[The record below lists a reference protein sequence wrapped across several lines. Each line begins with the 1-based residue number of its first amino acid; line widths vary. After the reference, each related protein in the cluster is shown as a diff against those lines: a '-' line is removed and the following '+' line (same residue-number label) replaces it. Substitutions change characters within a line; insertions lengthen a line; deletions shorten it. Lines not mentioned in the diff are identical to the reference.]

1 VTAVG
6 SVRDTSVGPVLDPL
20 GAVAPDRRRG
30 PSAPGWLSTTAV
42 AVAVMFAAPLAYLVI
57 RTVGLGSTAWDVL
70 TSDDARG
77 PLLRTVTLAVAVSV
91 PCAVIGTTCAWLTTR
106 TDLPGRSIWRIVL
119 ALPLVIPSYVGALAL
134 IAAFAPGGIID
145 ELVGFATPPRV
156 RGFGGSV
163 FVLVLL
169 SYPYVYLPVAA
180 RLASLP
186 PQLEE
191 SARALGRR
199 PGAVF
204 RTVVL
209 PQSWGAI
216 AGGTLLVFLY
226 AVSEFG
232 AVSLMRYD
240 TLTLRIEATRLF
252 DRDTSITL
260 SLLLAVV
267 ALAVVA
273 TERATVRR
281 RAGIEAVG
289 AGRRSLQHPLGPW
302 RVPALC
308 FTGIIA
314 TLSLA
319 TPVVV
324 IGQWAWRGFSGRS
337 RFGGPGVALSEL
349 ATPLVNT
356 ASIAV
361 IAALVTVTAVMPIAY
376 LTARYR
382 SRIGDT
388 VNAVVVGGFALPGL
402 VVALALVYWVLQ
414 APGFDRLY
422 QSYPL
427 LVFAYAVHFGAQ
439 GLRASQEA
447 VAGLPRRVDDAARSL
462 GAGRTRRF
470 LTLDLPLMRPG
481 LAAAVGLV
489 LLACMKELPA
499 TLLVAPIG
507 FETLAIRIWSAAEN
521 GFLARA
527 GLASLALIGVSAV
540 LTWLLTIRR
549 LDRLT

>member
-1 VTAVG
+1 VSLAAP
-6 SVRDTSVGPVLDPL
+6 PVADPITTI
-20 GAVAPDRRRG
+20 APRLRRR
-30 PSAPGWLSTTAV
+30 PPAAPRTLTLV
-42 AVAVMFAAPLAYLVI
+42 AVVVAVLFAAPLAYLVI
-57 RTVGLGSTAWDVL
+57 RTVGLGSTALDVL
-70 TSDDARG
+70 RSDEARG
-77 PLLRTVTLAVAVSV
+77 PLLRTLTLAVLVSV
-91 PCAVIGTTCAWLTTR
+91 PCAVIGTAGAWLVTR
-106 TDLPGRSIWRIVL
+106 TDLPGRAAWRIAL

-134 IAAFAPGGIID
+134 IAAFAPGGLVD
-145 ELVGFATPPRV
+145 EIVGFATPPKI
-156 RGFGGSV
+156 RGLGGSV

-191 SARALGRR
+191 SARSLGRR
-199 PGAVF
+199 PAAVF

-209 PQSWGAI
+209 PQTWGAI

-252 DRDTSITL
+252 DRDVSLTL

-267 ALAVVA
+267 ALTVVVI
-273 TERATVRR
+273 ERATVRR
-281 RAGIEAVG
+281 RAGVEAVG
-289 AGRRSLQHPLGPW
+289 AGRRALQHPLGHW
-302 RVPALC
+302 KLPALG
-308 FTGIIA
+308 FVG
-314 TLSLA
+314 LLA
-319 TPVVV
+319 GLALVAPVVV
-324 IGQWAWRGFSGRS
+324 LGQWAVRGLTGTS
-337 RFGGPGVALSEL
+337 RLGGPGVAFSEL
-349 ATPLVNT
+349 TTPLVNT

-361 IAALVTVTAVMPIAY
+361 VAALVTVAAVLPIAY

-382 SRIGDT
+382 SRIGGT
-388 VNAVVVGGFALPGL
+388 VNAVVIGGFALPGL
-402 VVALALVYWVLQ
+402 VIALALVYWVLQ

-422 QSYPL
+422 QTYPL

-447 VAGLPRRVDDAARSL
+447 VAGLPRRIDDAARSL
-462 GAGRTRRF
+462 GAGRMRRF
-470 LTLDLPLMRPG
+470 TTLDLPLMRPG

-499 TLLVAPIG
+499 TLLLAPIG

-527 GLASLALIGVSAV
+527 GLASLALVAVSAV
-540 LTWLLTIRR
+540 LTWFLTIRR
-549 LDRLT
+549 LDR